1 MTQLTLQF
9 EGYADEVRQPETQ
22 ETAKQSAEATTAWL
36 GEQNRLFTELA
47 GTPVSNLLVVRA
59 TAATVFTFAL
69 MYLSALIGG

>member
-22 ETAKQSAEATTAWL
+22 ETATQSAEAPSAWL

-59 TAATVFTFAL
+59 TVASAFTFAL

>member
-22 ETAKQSAEATTAWL
+22 ETAKQSAKAPSAWL
-36 GEQNRLFTELA
+36 GEQNRLFTNLA
-47 GTPVSNLLVVRA
+47 GTPVSNLLVIRA
-59 TAATVFTFAL
+59 TIATVFTFSL